1 MAIKREKYKK
11 KKYSKK
17 KRTKKRKGN
26 LRKSKR
32 TRRKKRSRRKQKGGV
47 VLKFRLTFFL
57 PENVKDKDDMR
68 VMYKIPLEPPEAF
81 FRSQIYMKWNKSS
94 FSDDVA
100 DDLINRTERLD
111 AIISINTDDEGTPAN
126 IKDLQNYQTAPFP
139 IIVGRADLPS
149 EASTDDE
156 GV

>member
-1 MAIKREKYKK
+1 MAIKRDKYKK

-47 VLKFRLTFFL
+47 ALKFRLSFFL
-57 PENVKDKDDMR
+57 PENVKDGDEMR
-68 VMYKIPLEPPEAF
+68 VTYRIPLEPEGF
-81 FRSQIYMKWNKSS
+81 FHSQIYMKWNKSS

-100 DDLINRTERLD
+100 EDLIKRTERLD
-111 AIISINTDDEGTPAN
+111 AIISINTDAN
-126 IKDLQNYQTAPFP
+126 IKEPEKYQDPYPT
-139 IIVGRADLPS
+139 IYGKADLAS
-149 EASTDDE
+149 EALTDDE